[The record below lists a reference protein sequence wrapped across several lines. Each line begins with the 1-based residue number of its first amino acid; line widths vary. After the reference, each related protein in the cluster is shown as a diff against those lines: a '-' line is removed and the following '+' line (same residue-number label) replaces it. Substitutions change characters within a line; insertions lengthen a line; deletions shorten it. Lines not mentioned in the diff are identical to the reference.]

1 MPFLCSLSASPCWL
15 SLVVVSVTL
24 AVRLIVVSV
33 TVRLIV
39 VVPVTV
45 RLIVIVPVTVRL
57 IVVVPVTVDDGSVS
71 QPVDHREDSGK
82 VQDISQR

>member
-45 RLIVIVPVTVRL
+45 RLIV
-57 IVVVPVTVDDGSVS
+57 VVPVTVDDGSVS

>member
-1 MPFLCSLSASPCWL
+1 MP
-15 SLVVVSVTL
+15 VT
-24 AVRLIVVSV
+24 VRLIVVVSV

-39 VVPVTV
+39 VVSVTV
-45 RLIVIVPVTVRL
+45 RLIVVPVTVRL